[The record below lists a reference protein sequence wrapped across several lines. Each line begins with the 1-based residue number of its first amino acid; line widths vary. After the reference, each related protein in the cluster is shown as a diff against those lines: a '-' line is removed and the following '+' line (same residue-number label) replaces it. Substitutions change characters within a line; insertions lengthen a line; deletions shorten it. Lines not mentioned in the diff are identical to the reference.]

1 MMLGNQPVLE
11 GFFYGLPSN
20 DIYAIITAV
29 PNGCGITLVDLT
41 DPETAKAKL
50 VRAVKIGL
58 LAKSRGQEMLA
69 AIDAVPSEVTDYVL
83 RKMDEIESLA
93 SDTKGGR
100 PVAPNF
106 DTGKFAAALS
116 ATAGAVPAAGRTGQ
130 RAAAG
135 R

>member
-1 MMLGNQPVLE
+1 
-11 GFFYGLPSN
+11 
-20 DIYAIITAV
+20 
-29 PNGCGITLVDLT
+29 
-41 DPETAKAKL
+41 

-69 AIDAVPSEVTDYVL
+69 AIDAVPSEVTDYIL
-83 RKMDEIESLA
+83 KKMDEIESLA
-93 SDTKGGR
+93 SDTKGGK

-106 DTGKFAAALS
+106 DKGKFAAALT
-116 ATAGAVPAAGRTGQ
+116 ATAGPAPASGRSVQ

>member
-1 MMLGNQPVLE
+1 MLRGDQPVLE

-20 DIYAIITAV
+20 DIYAIITSV
-29 PNGCGITLVDLT
+29 PNGSGITLVDLT
-41 DPETAKAKL
+41 DAETAKAKL

-58 LAKSRGQEMLA
+58 LAKPRGQAVLA
-69 AIDAVPSEVTDYVL
+69 QIDAMPSEVGDYIL
-83 RKMDEIESLA
+83 KKMDEIESLA

-106 DTGKFAAALS
+106 DTSKFAAAVT
-116 ATAGAVPAAGRTGQ
+116 ATAAGPPARTGQ
-130 RAAAG
+130 RAAMA